1 MSTSRR
7 KHGLEPP
14 YNPLQVATWVL
25 YPVLIVFYFAFLFP
39 LLWTHTA
46 VLVVVTL
53 VFTASAIF
61 GAMTGYQCC
70 VTDPVDDSLVSR
82 HKPSA
87 AVSRTDEEAE
97 SEVFCYLCEV
107 NVDATSKHCRICDKC
122 VRGFDHHCKWLNTC
136 IGAKVMAMCTLPS
149 IVAPLPLTS
158 HLLLLLCVTAVVVKN
173 YPMFCWT
180 VGLIATMTTTLL
192 VLCVALLVDMLVNP
206 GPFNVRRYTM
216 PPPLQGTSK
225 GPIHT

>member
-1 MSTSRR
+1 
-7 KHGLEPP
+7 
-14 YNPLQVATWVL
+14 
-25 YPVLIVFYFAFLFP
+25 
-39 LLWTHTA
+39 
-46 VLVVVTL
+46 
-53 VFTASAIF
+53 
-61 GAMTGYQCC
+61 MTGYQCC